1 MKRISE
7 YFETFLAMQ
16 LAHLVTLVVEKKSK
30 VVSIIVPENNY
41 KAIITILAKSIVRYK
56 AYDIESFK
64 FILMSLDVKNI
75 NIIEEVNNSAM
86 SRELKEFIIS
96 EMC

>member
-1 MKRISE
+1 MNRISE
-7 YFETFLAMQ
+7 YFETFLAVQ
-16 LAHLVTLVVEKKSK
+16 LAQLVTLVVEKKSK

-41 KAIITILAKSIVRYK
+41 KAIITILAKSVVKYR
-56 AYDIESFK
+56 AYNIESFK
-64 FILMSLDVKNI
+64 FILMSLDEKNI

-86 SRELKEFIIS
+86 SRDLKEFIIR